1 MRRVIMQHRQ
11 SLNIGHDQSPV
22 RMRSTNC
29 FTVGTN
35 PLE

>member
-11 SLNIGHDQSPV
+11 PLNLRHQSPV
-22 RMRSTNC
+22 RMRSTSC
-29 FTVGTN
+29 LTVGTN